1 MKRAT
6 IKNLFTAM
14 LFFAVI
20 AFSQPD
26 TLEYSADRV
35 EYSVKDSIITLST
48 NAQIDYKGI
57 KLTADSIFYFTNT
70 KTMIAT
76 GNPVLIDGGDTLR
89 GEYIAYNIEKK
100 SGKVKYGLMYS
111 DLNSTY
117 YSQRIART
125 DSSIYA
131 HHGLYTTCLFP
142 DHPHSHF
149 YFEKIRIIPNEKTI
163 VKPFVLVVGDAPVA
177 ALPYFIIPLEKDR
190 TSGWLPI
197 RWGVTLNGRGD
208 IDNIGY
214 YWAVNDYLDLMA
226 AAKIDNFKNFLVKA
240 QTRYALKDVLS
251 GSIYTDYSISD
262 QFSGLSNRWSLNFSH
277 DQNLLPDKSFTL
289 RGNGRLVS
297 DKKYF
302 MEFSDDTISL
312 ANQDLSS
319 NLSLTKRFDN
329 IGGYASLTWNRSQ
342 NLHRETVSQDM
353 PALNFTLNNRPLV
366 ASKDPEKQNVFN
378 KITWGYSFK
387 GNRKISECTKTDSSY
402 YRANSGLSQSLSAS
416 VPFSIFD
423 HIRITPNFSV
433 KQALFDSYYD
443 TASVVY
449 SIIEKLY
456 DTIPIE
462 DAWLPE
468 FTGKEKD
475 TVFAPSR
482 ISQNKDYVLVV
493 RDSIQRFERRRDT
506 TYHYDKNY
514 DISKAHSVW
523 WETGVKFSTDLYGIF
538 PIKIGKMQGVRHTL
552 SPNIGYDL
560 VPERNSD
567 VGFISVGI
575 DNPPGGDKRKQIMS
589 FGASNL
595 FETKISSAGLDKNDS
610 AKVGS
615 KKINLLTLNVSGSYN
630 FEADSQKMGDV
641 MLSAGIPAPK
651 VNLSYSGRFHPY
663 DTRNEA
669 DIPKPLSHTI
679 NVTPILPSLEG
690 SFWSGDLILRDG
702 LQYYGYLDNVWKE
715 SKSDWRINITPRY
728 TYTLNRKN
736 VDDDFRANK
745 SYNLSAGISINLTER
760 WSISWNGTWSFTEN
774 TFINQSIAVSA
785 DLECWDLKL
794 DWYPSGYNS
803 GRIYFVAA
811 LKKHRDLKWEQQEK

>member
-1 MKRAT
+1 MKRT
-6 IKNLFTAM
+6 SIKNLSA
-14 LFFAVI
+14 AVLI
-20 AFSQPD
+20 LAATAFSQPD

-35 EYSVKDSIITLST
+35 EYSAKDSTVVLSS
-48 NAQIDYKGI
+48 NAQIDYKDI

-70 KTMIAT
+70 KTMIAV
-76 GNPVLIDGGDTLR
+76 GNPVLIEGGDTLR

-111 DLNSTY
+111 DVNSTY

-131 HHGLYTTCLFP
+131 YHGLYTTCMFP
-142 DHPHSHF
+142 DRPHSHF
-149 YFEKIRIIPNEKTI
+149 YCEKIRIIPDEKTI
-163 VKPFVLVVGDAPVA
+163 ARPFVLVVGDAPVA

-190 TSGWLPI
+190 TSGWLAI

-208 IDNIGY
+208 VDNIGY

-226 AAKIDNFKNFLVKA
+226 AAKIDNFENFLVKA

-251 GSIYTDYSISD
+251 GSVYTDYSISD
-262 QFSGLSNRWSLNFSH
+262 QFSGRSNRWSLNFSH

-297 DKKYF
+297 DKNYF
-302 MEFSDDTISL
+302 MSFSDDTVSL

-329 IGGYASLTWNRSQ
+329 IGGYASLTWNRNQ
-342 NLHRETVSQDM
+342 NLYRETIAQDL

-366 ASKDPEKQNVFN
+366 APKDPEKQNVFN
-378 KITWGYSFK
+378 KINWGYSFR
-387 GNRKISECTKTDSSY
+387 GNRKVSQCTKKDSSY
-402 YRANSGLSQSLSAS
+402 YKVHSGASQALSAS
-416 VPFSIFD
+416 VPFSVFD
-423 HIRITPNFSV
+423 HIRITPNISLR
-433 KQALFDSYYD
+433 QALFDSYYD
-443 TASVVY
+443 TVSVVD
-449 SIIEKLY
+449 SIIDKLY
-456 DTIPIE
+456 DTIPLE
-462 DAWLPE
+462 NAWFPE
-468 FTGKEKD
+468 FAGREKD

-482 ISQNKDYVLVV
+482 ISQTKDYVLIV
-493 RDSIQRFERRRDT
+493 RDSTLRFERRRDT
-506 TYHYDKNY
+506 TYYRDDAY

-523 WETGVKFSTDLYGIF
+523 WETGVNISTDLYGIF

-552 SPNIGYDL
+552 SPNLGYQL

-567 VGFISVGI
+567 VNFVSIGI
-575 DNPPGGDKRKQIMS
+575 DNPPAGDKRKQIMS
-589 FGASNL
+589 FGVSNL
-595 FETKISSAGLDKNDS
+595 FETKIASAGKNDS
-610 AKVGS
+610 DKVS
-615 KKINLLTLNVSGSYN
+615 FKKINLLTFNVSGSYN
-630 FEADSQKMGDV
+630 FEADSQKMGDIS
-641 MLSAGIPAPK
+641 LSAGIPAPK

-669 DIPKPLSHTI
+669 DVPKPLSHTI
-679 NVTPILPSLEG
+679 NITPVLPSLEG

-715 SKSDWRINITPRY
+715 SKRDWRINITPRY
-728 TYTLNRKN
+728 TYTLNRRD

-745 SYNLSAGISINLTER
+745 SYNLSADISINLTER
-760 WSISWNGTWSFTEN
+760 WSISWSGTWSFTEN
-774 TFINQSIAVSA
+774 SFINQSVALSA
-785 DLECWDLKL
+785 NLECWDLKL

-811 LKKHRDLKWEQQEK
+811 LKKHRDLKWEQREN